1 MARVIISLLFG
12 AVTFAITHWSGGRR
26 LWSVVLGVLVAVAT
40 VVVTSVKSIVEI
52 VKATLETAKT
62 AYELQIKKKELTD
75 AKASIKVATAE
86 EIGRFGI
93 PYRIADNHV
102 LKAVAEAQKELA
114 KKQFITA
121 SSESRIQEKSDPR

>member
-1 MARVIISLLFG
+1 MARVIISLLLG

-26 LWSVVLGVLVAVAT
+26 LLSVVLGLAVAMAT
-40 VVVTSVKSIVEI
+40 VVVTSLKSIAET

-62 AYELQIKKKELTD
+62 AYELQLKRKELTD
-75 AKASIKVATAE
+75 AKAAIKVATAE

-93 PYRIADNHV
+93 PYRIAEKHV
-102 LKAVAEAQKELA
+102 VRAVAEAQKELA

-121 SSESRIQEKSDPR
+121 SSEARIKEKSDLG